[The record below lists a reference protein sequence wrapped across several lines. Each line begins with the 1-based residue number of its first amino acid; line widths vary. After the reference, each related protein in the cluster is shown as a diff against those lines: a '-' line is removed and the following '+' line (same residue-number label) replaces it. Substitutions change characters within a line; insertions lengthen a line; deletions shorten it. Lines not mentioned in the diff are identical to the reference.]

1 MKENISIGVDIGG
14 SHITCAAVDLDNKSI
29 LEETIA
35 TREVDNQ
42 ASASEIL
49 DTWASALKET
59 LEMLPHTE
67 IKGVGFAM
75 PGPFDYERGI
85 ALFERVKKFESLY
98 GINVTLE
105 LKRRLDLPPTVPFRY
120 INDATAFAIGEAW
133 AGEGTHYEKVIA
145 VTLGTGFG
153 SAFLKKGVPVT
164 TGDDLPLDGCLW
176 HIPYG
181 DGIADDYI
189 STRWF
194 LSEFEKMTGNRIE
207 GVFEMAELA
216 LEDPE
221 IGQIFEEFGSNLG
234 EIILPHAIKFGAEV
248 IILGGNISHAY
259 HLFGNAFEEK
269 LDEGELHVQMLVSEL
284 GEDAA
289 LLGSARI
296 INGFIS

>member
-1 MKENISIGVDIGG
+1 
-14 SHITCAAVDLDNKSI
+14 LDSKSI

-42 ASASEIL
+42 ASAAEIL
-49 DTWASALKET
+49 DTWAAALKET

-75 PGPFDYERGI
+75 PGPFDYEKGI

-98 GINVTLE
+98 GVNVTQE
-105 LKRRLDLPPTVPFRY
+105 LKRRLDLPDTLPFRY
-120 INDATAFAIGEAW
+120 TNDATAFAMGEAW
-133 AGEGTHYEKVIA
+133 AGEGNRFDRVVA
-145 VTLGTGFG
+145 LTLGTGFG
-153 SAFLKKGVPVT
+153 SAFLKNGISLT
-164 TGDDLPLDGCLW
+164 SGDDLPLDGCMW
-176 HIPYG
+176 HIPFG

-194 LSEFEKMTGNRIE
+194 LSEYEKLTGKAVE

-216 LEDPE
+216 LEDPDV
-221 IGQIFEEFGSNLG
+221 GQLFEEFGANMG
-234 EIILPHAIKFGAEV
+234 EILLPHAKKFGAEV

-269 LDEGELHVQMLVSEL
+269 LDEGELHVQVLVSEL